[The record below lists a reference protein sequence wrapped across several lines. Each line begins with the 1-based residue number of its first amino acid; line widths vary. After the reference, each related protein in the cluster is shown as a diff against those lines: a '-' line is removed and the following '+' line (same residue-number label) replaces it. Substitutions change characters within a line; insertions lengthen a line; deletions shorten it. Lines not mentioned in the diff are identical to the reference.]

1 MDARDPFKDGNVNV
15 DKNNSVLVY
24 EIESF
29 NTRKSIFTFSNI
41 MLVVFFLWFLCVC
54 VLFSPQQLESL
65 SHSPVLFCQRRLIWK
80 LPNKQKYQLM
90 FFVWKILCKLTSD
103 FTFKN

>member
-15 DKNNSVLVY
+15 DKNNSALVY

-41 MLVVFFLWFLCVC
+41 MLGFFYGLCECVC
-54 VLFSPQQLESL
+54 AIFPPAVTKPFTQSCIILPKKVDLEASKQTKI
-65 SHSPVLFCQRRLIWK
+65 STDVFCVEDI
-80 LPNKQKYQLM
+80 
-90 FFVWKILCKLTSD
+90 V
-103 FTFKN
+103 